1 MTTTARLPRRTL
13 FCAVL
18 FASLVAFD
26 IAAQS
31 PTFDERA
38 AQIEK
43 KIEALQ
49 KELQELRAVAKNPD
63 AAPVRDGA
71 SEADI
76 AKIRDEGLNR
86 SQVMPTLSYLTDVI
100 GPRLTGSPNLKLA
113 NEWTRDKM
121 TSWGLANGHLEPWGP
136 FGRGW
141 SLKRFSAQ
149 IVEPQA
155 IPLIACP
162 KAWTRGFDAPIT
174 AEVIYLDAKTE
185 ADLEKYKGKLKGAI
199 VLAGAPRAVKAEN
212 EPHFTRMTEDDLRR
226 FAESKGGRV
235 RAAVAP
241 SRRGE
246 NEETPRGPDR
256 DAIFSDS
263 PSPAADANAG
273 PNRDRPQD
281 DAQRQQRNASRRAQ
295 TAFNRRLL
303 SFLVQEEAAL
313 MVTPSPQG
321 EGGTIFVASASV
333 PSLEGRTGG
342 RTRPWSTD
350 APAAPPQIACNVE
363 DYNRLVRMLEL
374 GAKLKMAV
382 DLQVQFHDED
392 QMAYNTIAEIPGGD
406 LKDEIVMLGAHLDSW
421 HSGTGATDNGAG
433 VAVVMEAVRI
443 LQAQGLK
450 PRRTIR
456 VGLWTGEEQGLF
468 GSKAYVRQHFGH
480 YPEAPRSDA
489 SSEQPANDQ
498 ANTDQTKSA
507 PRSQSPSP
515 SPRTLVRQPDYD
527 KLSVYFN
534 FDNGSGKIR
543 GIFAQ
548 ENTDAFPVFRR
559 WMGAFR
565 DLDAYTV
572 SLATTGGTDHLA
584 FDAVG
589 LPGFQF
595 IQDPLEYMTRTHHSN
610 VDVYDRLQ
618 ADDLKQASV
627 IMAAFVYHAAMADEK
642 IPRKPLDSRSPASAQ
657 PAQTAP
663 PPQNTQP
670 AAAST
675 NGAPPAS
682 EKAATG
688 TETR

>member
-1 MTTTARLPRRTL
+1 MTTIARFPRRAL
-13 FCAVL
+13 FCTVLLVSL
-18 FASLVAFD
+18 FAFD
-26 IAAQS
+26 TVAQS

-49 KELQELRAVAKNPD
+49 KELQELRAAAKIPVASP
-63 AAPVRDGA
+63 AREGA
-71 SEADI
+71 NEADI

-100 GPRLTGSPNLKLA
+100 GPRLTGSPNLKRA

-121 TSWGLANGHLEPWGP
+121 TSWGLANAHLEPWGP

-162 KAWTRGFDAPIT
+162 KAWTRGFNEPLT
-174 AEVIYLDAKTE
+174 AEVVYLDAKTE

-199 VLAGAPRAVKAEN
+199 VLAGAPRALKAES

-246 NEETPRGPDR
+246 NEDPPRGPDR

-263 PSPAADANAG
+263 PAADPNAD

-333 PSLEGRTGG
+333 PSLEGRTGS
-342 RTRPWSTD
+342 RTRPWSPE

-392 QMAYNTIAEIPGGD
+392 QMAYNTIAEIPGDD

-456 VGLWTGEEQGLF
+456 LGLWTGEEQGIF
-468 GSKAYVRQHFGH
+468 GSKAYVREHFGY
-480 YPEAPRSDA
+480 YPEAARSDA
-489 SSEQPANDQ
+489 STEQAAADQ
-498 ANTDQTKSA
+498 PNDQTKSA
-507 PRSQSPSP
+507 PRSQST
-515 SPRTLVRQPDYD
+515 RNLVRQPNYD

-548 ENTDAFPVFRR
+548 ENTGAFPVFRR
-559 WMGAFR
+559 WMAPFR

-572 SLATTGGTDHLA
+572 SLATTGGTDHLS
-584 FDAVG
+584 FDAIG

-627 IMAAFVYHAAMADEK
+627 IMAAFVYNGATADEK
-642 IPRKPLDSRSPASAQ
+642 MPRKPLDSRSPAGTQ
-657 PAQTAP
+657 PA
-663 PPQNTQP
+663 QP
-670 AAAST
+670 AAA
-675 NGAPPAS
+675 AAPAS
-682 EKAATG
+682 EKTATG
-688 TETR
+688 AEAR